1 MLCGRRTMMRRTMI
15 SLSRVL
21 VAAVA
26 LGAAGAVYAQS
37 ANMGA
42 LTGRVTDASSGT
54 PIAGVTVVAQ
64 GPQGEQAEL
73 TDAEGTYTIIGL
85 VPGQYVVRFYYA
97 NVKVERQNVTVF
109 ADKKIQV
116 NVPMQT
122 KAAAA
127 ETYTITEK
135 APTVD
140 VGSTKIGTTIDK
152 NFTQNVPVG
161 RNFDSVAEVAPGA
174 QVDQMGVSFSGTTSA
189 ENNYVI
195 DGINVTSVHMS
206 QAAGSSLGSALN
218 LDFVQEVEVITGGYN
233 AEYGRSTGGVVNV
246 VTKSGS
252 NELHG

>member
-140 VGSTKIGTTIDK
+140 VGSTKIGTTVTK
-152 NFTQNVPVG
+152 EFVNNVPTG
-161 RNFDSVAEVAPGA
+161 AARNFEAVAGVAPGA
-174 QVDQMGVSFSGTTSA
+174 TSDVNGTVFAGSTSF
-189 ENNYVI
+189 ENNYVL
-195 DGINVTSVHMS
+195 DGINVTSIHMS
-206 QAAGSSLGSALN
+206 QNASGAVGSALN
-218 LDFVQEVEVITGGYN
+218 LDFVQ
-233 AEYGRSTGGVVNV
+233 RS
-246 VTKSGS
+246 
-252 NELHG
+252 EEH